1 MSITITMNK
10 ISYCILHIILYAEL
24 SWHHWPVLS
33 WLNSLESIDHI
44 DHVVHFLDWN
54 ECLGSHVA
62 TILVDA
68 WKSVWRTECV
78 WVKTNALNE
87 VSSSC
92 WFD

>member
-62 TILVDA
+62 TISGVGD
-68 WKSVWRTECV
+68 
-78 WVKTNALNE
+78 
-87 VSSSC
+87 SC
-92 WFD
+92 KRSLQYPMLKRY